1 MNWLRILAGVGY
13 RLTLVLPLAL
23 LVAGLIHVGASGSSA
38 DSFIELANA
47 IIYAYPGAHA
57 LSFVGAVA
65 WFLAS
70 NPKPWFYHGA
80 IFLASQ
86 LYFSMAYLLW
96 LKQMKSAVNIGM
108 PIFAIIIIGALFMAK
123 DQIFAGHQLS
133 KILITLGVLGHMAG
147 YIMLVVGLGG
157 LEKGIYYSIVFFFV
171 ACINLEVGWWK
182 GTRAEEE
189 HATTTVYL
197 GKSVEE
203 GIAYQYQQPTYG
215 SVQII
220 TTQ

>member
-13 RLTLVLPLAL
+13 RLTLVLPLAFV
-23 LVAGLIHVGASGSSA
+23 VAVLIQAATRDSRN
-38 DSFIELANA
+38 DSFAELIKA

-96 LKQMKSAVNIGM
+96 LKQMKGAVNIGM

-147 YIMLVVGLGG
+147 YMMLVVGLG

-182 GTRAEEE
+182 GIRAEEE
-189 HATTTVYL
+189 QATTTVYL

>member
-23 LVAGLIHVGASGSSA
+23 VVARLIHVGASGSSA
-38 DSFIELANA
+38 DSFGKLIKA

-96 LKQMKSAVNIGM
+96 LKNAVNIGM

-147 YIMLVVGLGG
+147 YIMMVEGQG
-157 LEKGIYYSIVFFFV
+157 LEKGIYYSIVFFFG

-182 GTRAEEE
+182 GIRAEEE
-189 HATTTVYL
+189 QATTTVYL
-197 GKSVEE
+197 GKSEEE